1 LGTSTKAKVI
11 TIDGPSGSGKGTLS
25 YLLAK
30 KLGFHLLDSGAL
42 YRLVALAVE
51 KQRVD
56 INDQEQVAKIA
67 AELDVRFEGEESM
80 CTYLAGE
87 DVTAAIRNEKI
98 SMNASVVAA
107 YPLVRE
113 ALLTRQRAFCQEPG
127 LIADGRDMGTT
138 VFPHADIKIFLTA
151 SAQARAQRRYQQ
163 LIAKGEQ
170 VDLSLLIKD
179 IQERDERDSKRAVSP
194 LKPAPDAI
202 VLDSTQMSIDQVLE
216 TMLNTVNASK

>member
-1 LGTSTKAKVI
+1 MGTSIKSKVI

-51 KQRVD
+51 KQGVD
-56 INDQEQVAKIA
+56 INDQQQVAKIA
-67 AELDVRFEGEESM
+67 AELDVRFDGEESM

-87 DVTAAIRNEKI
+87 DVSTAIRNEKI

-113 ALLTRQRAFCQEPG
+113 ALLTRQRAFCQAPG

-138 VFPHADIKIFLTA
+138 VFPDADTKIFLTA
-151 SAQARAQRRYQQ
+151 SAQARAERRYKQ
-163 LIAKGEQ
+163 LLAKGEE
-170 VDLSLLIKD
+170 VDLASLIKD
-179 IQERDERDSKRAVSP
+179 IEERDERDSKRAVSP

-202 VLDSTQMSIDQVLE
+202 VLDSTQMSIDEVLD
-216 TMLNTVNASK
+216 TMLNMVNASR

>member
-1 LGTSTKAKVI
+1 MGTSTKAKVI

-80 CTYLAGE
+80 CAYLAGE

-113 ALLTRQRAFCQEPG
+113 ALLTRQRAFCQAPG

-163 LIAKGEQ
+163 LLAKGEQ

>member
-1 LGTSTKAKVI
+1 MGTSTKAKVI

-80 CTYLAGE
+80 CAYLAGE

>member
-1 LGTSTKAKVI
+1 MGTSIKSKVI

-30 KLGFHLLDSGAL
+30 RLGFHLLDSGAL

-51 KQRVD
+51 KRGVD
-56 INDQEQVAKIA
+56 INDQQQVAKIA
-67 AELDVRFEGEESM
+67 AELDVRFDGEESM

-87 DVTAAIRNEKI
+87 DVTTAIRNEKI

-113 ALLTRQRAFCQEPG
+113 ALLTRQRAFCQAPG

-138 VFPHADIKIFLTA
+138 VFPNADTKIFLTA
-151 SAQARAQRRYQQ
+151 SAQARAERRYKQ
-163 LIAKGEQ
+163 LLAKGEE
-170 VDLSLLIKD
+170 VDLASLIKD
-179 IQERDERDSKRAVSP
+179 IEERDERDSKRAVSP

-202 VLDSTQMSIDQVLE
+202 VLDSTQMSIDEVLD
-216 TMLNTVNASK
+216 TMLNMVNASR

>member
-80 CTYLAGE
+80 CAYLAGE